1 MDARKSRMPVG
12 TIVKI
17 TDQGKLGRIH
27 ADPSRVNPNEPQ
39 VIFPDNSILY
49 INYDAMEAVNIS
61 VEVKSLEKKIKDNE
75 ATLELLGNVPTIQL
89 DIVNLMTDLDFLK
102 QNLET
107 QTQSHAA
114 QQEVNPIKKINIVLL
129 EGKTIVYNYDTR
141 GIVTIEDIYLWIRSK
156 TQRLNKDDYKNDKYY
171 LQLPGDRTVHNLND
185 EPIYLKNIGG
195 LNDGSTINLIVG
207 DPRKDVLA
215 TMGGNIKYKKR
226 RNTKKRRKSKNVY

>member
-27 ADPSRVNPNEPQ
+27 ADPGPIDANEPR

-107 QTQSHAA
+107 RPQSHAA

-129 EGKTIVYNYDTR
+129 EGKTIV
-141 GIVTIEDIYLWIRSK
+141 
-156 TQRLNKDDYKNDKYY
+156 
-171 LQLPGDRTVHNLND
+171 
-185 EPIYLKNIGG
+185 
-195 LNDGSTINLIVG
+195 
-207 DPRKDVLA
+207 
-215 TMGGNIKYKKR
+215 
-226 RNTKKRRKSKNVY
+226 